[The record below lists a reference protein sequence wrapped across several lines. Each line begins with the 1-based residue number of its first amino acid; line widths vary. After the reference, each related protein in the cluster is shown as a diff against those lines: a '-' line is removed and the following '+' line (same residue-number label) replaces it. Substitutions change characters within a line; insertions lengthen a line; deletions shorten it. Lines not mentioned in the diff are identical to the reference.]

1 MAVKVLFIFNNEHNN
16 IVQVKIKYSFLAN
29 NFVAISRRNQ
39 LSFRMVEICLKIAI
53 DFLYLSLL

>member
-16 IVQVKIKYSFLAN
+16 VVQVKIKYSFLAN
-29 NFVAISRRNQ
+29 NVVAISRRNQ
-39 LSFRMVEICLKIAI
+39 LSFRIVEICLKIAI